1 MTVHLIELRSDVLR
15 CFTTFYS
22 VLLYLYTL
30 TFVMLD
36 CLLYCPFFFWL
47 EFERPKR
54 QIFILYIYYEQRSSF
69 VFVFVYLI
77 STISVDW
84 ISRNRSTQIRSF
96 GILGWPLRLETYP
109 RIQRRLWLYKPALKE
124 LNYENLFSQKGRLV
138 SKSRRDQSK
147 KWKLCLTNKQK
158 SKHRKSYKK
167 KERYVLWQN
176 TTCKFSGYV

>member
-1 MTVHLIELRSDVLR
+1 MFYDVLLHFTPFCCICILLPLLCWIV
-15 CFTTFYS
+15 CFI
-22 VLLYLYTL
+22 VH
-30 TFVMLD
+30 
-36 CLLYCPFFFWL
+36 FFFWL

-54 QIFILYIYYEQRSSF
+54 QIFILYIYYKQRSSF

-96 GILGWPLRLETYP
+96 GILGWLLRLETYP